1 MSAYPDT
8 GKGAQNDFSQIYG
21 WYDFVLFNGFVV
33 MGESAFKVHLAII
46 SSSNLK
52 LVDIIKVISEVIA
65 EIILISKMFL

>member
-1 MSAYPDT
+1 
-8 GKGAQNDFSQIYG
+8 
-21 WYDFVLFNGFVV
+21 

-46 SSSNLK
+46 NSSNLK